1 MTARAAIAFLALL
14 MTAGPAFAAE
24 PPPLNWGRVR
34 DLPPEA
40 LARQLFGEVGRIMYL
55 RPIQL
60 PDLTRY
66 PDLALRSL
74 TFLTRPRASY
84 RAGVCETDS
93 VTVEFEPVPS
103 ALGPDPPVQPSRFE
117 LSTQFIVQ
125 DLAKVREGRS
135 SDDDRPA
142 LERACRAIDPRQ
154 VSLVAAESEYEVTGA
169 VGLLAEL
176 VVAARAGRAPAPLE
190 CRSLA
195 GEALREA
202 DCLRNIARLQ
212 PERTYHVELIPD
224 CVPGD
229 ATRHCR
235 RALVGDSPQPVD
247 VRFEVA
253 RGSERP
259 TRITVTAVPNMTV
272 VID

>member
-1 MTARAAIAFLALL
+1 MTMRAAIAFLALL
-14 MTAGPAFAAE
+14 MTPRPALAAE
-24 PPPLNWGRVR
+24 PPPLNWARVR

-60 PDLTRY
+60 PDLTRH
-66 PDLALRSL
+66 PDFALPSL

-93 VTVEFEPVPS
+93 VTVELEPVPS
-103 ALGPDPPVQPSRFE
+103 AVGPDPAVQPRHFK

-125 DLAKVREGRS
+125 DLAKVRDGGPSADEMPEL
-135 SDDDRPA
+135 DQ
-142 LERACRAIDPRQ
+142 ACRAIDPRE
-154 VSLVAAESEYEVTGA
+154 VSLVTAESPFDVAGA
-169 VGLLAEL
+169 VRLLAEL
-176 VVAARAGRAPAPLE
+176 VDSARAGRAPAPLE
-190 CRSLA
+190 CRSFE
-195 GEALREA
+195 GEAVRET

-224 CVPGD
+224 CVAGD

-235 RALVGDSPQPVD
+235 RALVGDSPNALD

-259 TRITVTAVPNMTV
+259 TRITVTQVPNMTL
-272 VID
+272 IIN